1 MKVFHFMEKQYAF
14 SNLLNKRLKVATLH
28 SMNDP
33 YEFYLNFHGA
43 DNAHLKNFKA
53 HFNNTVGFLC
63 FSTNLNDPVQWA
75 HYADNH
81 RGICFEFEI
90 PDGILNEVSYL
101 DHPIHINPNEP
112 KWRDNLVKA
121 TLCKYKGWSYEQE
134 YRVTI
139 DLSSEEVIVDDS
151 GLKFVRIEKA
161 FLPTKVY
168 LGLRCDLTKHEAEV
182 FNSNGMNAIQMLQ
195 DQKSYAV
202 IQTES

>member
-1 MKVFHFMEKQYAF
+1 MEKKYAL
-14 SNLLNKRLKVATLH
+14 SNVLHKRLKVATLH

-33 YEFYLNFHGA
+33 YEFYLNFHGV
-43 DNAHLKNFKA
+43 DESHLQNFKA

-90 PDGILNEVSYL
+90 PDSILNKISYH
-101 DHPIHINPNEP
+101 DHPIHINSNEP

-121 TLCKYKGWSYEQE
+121 TLCKYNGWAYEQE

-139 DLSSEEVIVDDS
+139 DLSSKEVIVDDS
-151 GLKFVRIEKA
+151 GLKFVRVEKA
-161 FLPTKVY
+161 FVPTCAY
-168 LGLRCDLTKHEAEV
+168 LGLRCELTKEELGT
-182 FNSNGMNAIQMLQ
+182 FNANGINPVKMVQ

-202 IQTES
+202 IQAASSSVEH

>member
-1 MKVFHFMEKQYAF
+1 MEKKYAL
-14 SNLLNKRLKVATLH
+14 SNLFHKRLNVATLH

-33 YEFYLNFHGA
+33 YEFYLNFHGVEES
-43 DNAHLKNFKA
+43 HLQNFKA

-90 PDGILNEVSYL
+90 PDSILNKISYL
-101 DHPIHINPNEP
+101 DHPTHINPNESN
-112 KWRDNLVKA
+112 WRDNLVKA
-121 TLCKYKGWSYEQE
+121 TLCKYKGWEYEQE

-139 DLSSEEVIVDDS
+139 DLSSKEVIDDS
-151 GLKFVRIEKA
+151 DFKFVRIEKA
-161 FLPTKVY
+161 FVPTKAY
-168 LGLRCDLTKHEAEV
+168 LGLRCELTSDELKIL
-182 FNSNGMNAIQMLQ
+182 NSNDINAIQMVQ

-202 IQTES
+202 IKTASSGVED